1 MKSSSS
7 PDKVGSP
14 DKIPDTTTLVDSP
27 PCTESTATVS
37 LEQNSVAT
45 VSLEQNSAA
54 TVSLEQNSAAT
65 VSAEQDS
72 TSVSSKQDSTPV
84 TAEQDSTPVGAE
96 QDSTSISAEQDS
108 TSVSAEQ
115 EVSDTTKSA
124 KGFLWSSFF
133 PSSFSV
139 FETQSDTSQSG
150 KDSAAVKSTYG
161 WATTMRRIVSGGSMR
176 GLRERLIGPSN
187 TGVSSSTSEIW
198 FLGVCYKIS
207 PEDLSGD
214 SAHSNGLVEFVDDF
228 SSRIWMTYRKG
239 FSAIGDSRLTTDDH
253 WGCMHRSSQMLVAQA
268 LLFHHL
274 GRSWRKP
281 LEKPYDQVYIQMLD
295 QFGDSE
301 SSAFSIHN
309 LIQAGRAYG
318 LAAGSW
324 VGPYAMCR
332 SWETLARLNREHA
345 DPEMDHKSLPMA
357 VYIVSGDEDGE
368 RGGAPVLC
376 IEDAAR
382 HCSDFRKG
390 QADWSPLLLL
400 VPLVL
405 GLEKV
410 NTRYIPSLRTTFTFP
425 QSLGILGGKPGAS
438 TYLVGVQDDKAF
450 YLDPHEV
457 QQVAELGR
465 ENLEAD
471 TTSYHCSVVRN
482 LPLDMIDPSLAIGFY
497 CRDKDD
503 FDDFCARASKLA
515 EESGGAPLFTITES
529 RSLPREVQNRDV
541 SVEHGLQ
548 REDGDNLEMEIM
560 SDLEDHSQGD
570 EWQLL

>member
-7 PDKVGSP
+7 PEKVGSP
-14 DKIPDTTTLVDSP
+14 DKIPDTKTLLDSP
-27 PCTESTATVS
+27 SCTDSTPTVS
-37 LEQNSVAT
+37 LEQNTASVST
-45 VSLEQNSAA
+45 EQVLPS
-54 TVSLEQNSAAT
+54 
-65 VSAEQDS
+65 VSA
-72 TSVSSKQDSTPV
+72 
-84 TAEQDSTPVGAE
+84 G
-96 QDSTSISAEQDS
+96 QDSTSISAEQ
-108 TSVSAEQ
+108 
-115 EVSDTTKSA
+115 EVCDTTKSA
-124 KGFLWSSFF
+124 KGSLWSSFF

-139 FETQSDTSQSG
+139 FEAYSDASQCG
-150 KDSAAVKSTYG
+150 KNSTNVKTANG
-161 WATTMRRIVSGGSMR
+161 WAKTMKRIVSGSSMR
-176 GLRERLIGPSN
+176 ALRERLIGPNN

-207 PEDLSGD
+207 PEDLSSD
-214 SAHSNGLVEFVDDF
+214 PTHSNGLVEFVDDF

-239 FSAIGDSRLTTDDH
+239 FSAIGDSKLTSDVH

-281 LEKPYDQVYIQMLD
+281 CEKPYDQVYIQILD
-295 QFGDSE
+295 HFGDSE

-309 LIQAGRAYG
+309 LIQAGKAYG

-345 DPEMDHKSLPMA
+345 DPEKDLTSLPMA
-357 VYIVSGDEDGE
+357 VHIVSGDEDGE

-382 HCSDFRKG
+382 YCSEFGKG
-390 QADWSPLLLL
+390 QADWSPILLL

-410 NTRYIPSLRTTFTFP
+410 NTRYIPSLRATFTFP

-438 TYLVGVQDDKAF
+438 TYIVGVQDDKAF

-457 QQVAELGR
+457 QQVAELR

-503 FDDFCARASKLA
+503 FNDFCARASKLA
-515 EESGGAPLFTITES
+515 EDSSGAPLFTITES
-529 RSLPREVQNRDV
+529 RSLPREVQNRYA
-541 SVEHGLQ
+541 SNEHGLL
-548 REDGDNLEMEIM
+548 REDHNNLDMEIT
-560 SDLEDHSQGD
+560 SDLEDHPQGD